1 MSVSELFHLFVASHI
16 VTGATGLL
24 AFWVPVFAKKGGT
37 AHRTVGKVFTVTM
50 LLTGTAAIGISLCTL
65 ADPVSTHPHLT
76 EHADFRDPALVRAI
90 FGWMM
95 LALATLTLNLAWY
108 GWQCI
113 RNRRDHTANRESVNL
128 GLQAATFITATN
140 CAVQGLLIGQPLMLG
155 VSLIGW
161 ATVGTNLWFLY
172 KRQPAANDWLRE
184 HIKALVGAGISVY
197 TAFFAFGAVRTF
209 PTLALHPVLWAIP
222 LTVGLAI
229 ILYQWRK
236 LARPRA
242 ALPAGQRA

>member
-161 ATVGTNLWFLY
+161 ATSAPICGSCTSASRRPMTGCANTSRRWSA
-172 KRQPAANDWLRE
+172 PAFRSTRPSLPSARC
-184 HIKALVGAGISVY
+184 APS
-197 TAFFAFGAVRTF
+197 RR
-209 PTLALHPVLWAIP
+209 
-222 LTVGLAI
+222 
-229 ILYQWRK
+229 WRCI
-236 LARPRA
+236 RCC
-242 ALPAGQRA
+242 GQFR